1 VDYLTSSM
9 NPDRTP
15 RIPPPVVLRGNPE
28 LVRRLIDSLAF
39 KHKYTSGV
47 LSFAEFPE
55 AITPEMCERIMN
67 DFEQVAFA
75 GLEKDQYAV
84 LWTQHTH
91 AGRMELNFL
100 VPRMELST
108 GKSLNIA
115 PPGPTSRTLFDT
127 FRSWVNSTYGL
138 ADPDDARRARDVSL
152 PNHIARLKAYGARKG
167 KALQEDIREAI
178 TERVKREVAA
188 GRIIDQD
195 GVVRFLKGEGFTLN
209 RQGKDYISVIEPSGS
224 MKIRLKGVSLL
235 PSPF

>member
-1 VDYLTSSM
+1 M
-9 NPDRTP
+9 
-15 RIPPPVVLRGNPE
+15 
-28 LVRRLIDSLAF
+28 
-39 KHKYTSGV
+39 
-47 LSFAEFPE
+47 
-55 AITPEMCERIMN
+55 
-67 DFEQVAFA
+67 
-75 GLEKDQYAV
+75 
-84 LWTQHTH
+84 LWTRHTH

-115 PPGPTSRTLFDT
+115 PPGPASRTLFDT

-152 PNHIARLKAYGARKG
+152 PNHIARLKADGARKG
-167 KALQEDIREAI
+167 KALQQDIREAI

-209 RQGKDYISVIEPSGS
+209 RQGKDYISVIEPSGGT
-224 MKIRLKGVSLL
+224 KIRLKGVLYSQ
-235 PSPF
+235 SPFDAVRANLGQIEPICDAPDPVKASALADRLEGMVAARAEYHRNRYGTRPEQGGQPREDETLREYLSA